1 MNFVNDMYDLIKLF
15 LSHLKSSDYAEN
27 TVTSY
32 EIHLRNFY
40 SYCRQN
46 DINYKTISVKNMI
59 KYKIVI
65 TDLYAFSS
73 VNAKLS
79 VIRAF
84 YNFLIDI
91 EESQINPIRQSMY
104 IRKDRKKPSPLKKE
118 DEDLFIQYTEQ
129 KEKHIELGFKLL
141 FDTGIRISELVKLKK
156 EDIKIIDNRVFIY
169 ITKSKNKK
177 ERLVPVFSN
186 HVIEELMRYIQGHFH
201 DTLFLYTTRAYQL
214 HAEAFAEKFKI
225 RFTTQMARHTF
236 ATRQLNKGMRI
247 DVLQTIL
254 GHADI
259 RTTMYYAMTDKTEIL
274 KLGGLFYD

>member
-1 MNFVNDMYDLIKLF
+1 MGFVDDMYDLIKLF
-15 LSHLKSSDYAEN
+15 LSNLKSSDYAEN
-27 TVTSY
+27 TITSY

-40 SYCRQN
+40 SYCRQK
-46 DINYKTISVKNMI
+46 DINYKTISVKNMV
-59 KYKIVI
+59 KYKIAI
-65 TDLYAFSS
+65 TNLYAFSS

-104 IRKDRKKPSPLKKE
+104 IRKNRKKPSPLKKE
-118 DEDLFIQYTEQ
+118 DEALFMQYIEQ

-141 FDTGIRISELVKLKK
+141 FDTGIRISELVRLKK
-156 EDIKIIDNRVFIY
+156 EDVKIIDNRVFLY

-177 ERLVPVFSN
+177 ERLVPVFSDD
-186 HVIEELMRYIQGHFH
+186 VIIELMKYIQGQFR
-201 DTLFLYTTRAYQL
+201 DTLFFYTTRAYQL
-214 HAEAFAEKFKI
+214 HAEAFSEKFKI
-225 RFTTQMARHTF
+225 KFTTQMARHTF

-247 DVLQTIL
+247 DVLQAVL

-259 RTTMYYAMTDKTEIL
+259 RTTMYYAMTDKAEIL
-274 KLGGLFYD
+274 KLGGKYYD